1 VIIIGGIL
9 TGTFTPTEAAG
20 VGACYMIVLGLAYR
34 SVRLRDLPGIFRDT
48 ALTTASITIILGASA
63 LLGWILARERV
74 PQAVAEA
81 IFTVTDSKI
90 VFLILVNL
98 VLLLLGAIIEPTSAL
113 VLSVPILLPVAVE
126 FGVDPV
132 HFGVIAVLNLMI
144 GLLTPPMG
152 GVLYVLSSV
161 TGISVADV
169 FRGVAPFL
177 IPLLLV
183 LGIVTFA
190 PGLVLWLPDRLGL

>member
-1 VIIIGGIL
+1 
-9 TGTFTPTEAAG
+9 
-20 VGACYMIVLGLAYR
+20 
-34 SVRLRDLPGIFRDT
+34 
-48 ALTTASITIILGASA
+48 
-63 LLGWILARERV
+63 
-74 PQAVAEA
+74 
-81 IFTVTDSKI
+81 
-90 VFLILVNL
+90 
-98 VLLLLGAIIEPTSAL
+98 
-113 VLSVPILLPVAVE
+113 
-126 FGVDPV
+126 V

-161 TGISVADV
+161 TGISVAEV